1 MAKVIK
7 YSKTKLLEYL
17 KLFNSDI
24 YLYFYDLEISK
35 FGEVINKFN
44 KLISNISNYE
54 LKNEKYKTLLICGK
68 LINNQVSD
76 IVDELDNLD
85 IGEFEIME
93 VKDNSSMLIN
103 NLNEKEFLSLIKE
116 KVLKSIYLN
125 KDEKIIQIYNFSD

>member
-7 YSKTKLLEYL
+7 YSKIKLLEYL
-17 KLFNSDI
+17 KLFNSYV

-35 FGEVINKFN
+35 FGEVTNKFN
-44 KLISNISNYE
+44 KLISNISSYE

-93 VKDNSSMLIN
+93 VKDNSSMRIN

-116 KVLKSIYLN
+116 EVLKSIYLN
-125 KDEKIIQIYNFSD
+125 KDEKIIQIYNFSN

>member
-7 YSKTKLLEYL
+7 YSKIKLLEYL
-17 KLFNSDI
+17 KLFNSDV

-35 FGEVINKFN
+35 FGEVTNKFN

-54 LKNEKYKTLLICGK
+54 LKNEKYKTLLIGGK

-93 VKDNSSMLIN
+93 VKDNSAMLIN

>member
-7 YSKTKLLEYL
+7 YSKIKLLEYL
-17 KLFNSDI
+17 KLFNSDV

-35 FGEVINKFN
+35 FGEVTNKFN

-68 LINNQVSD
+68 LIKNQVSD

-93 VKDNSSMLIN
+93 VKDNSYMLIN

>member
-7 YSKTKLLEYL
+7 YSKIKLLEYL
-17 KLFNSDI
+17 KLFNSDV

-35 FGEVINKFN
+35 FGGVTSKFN

-54 LKNEKYKTLLICGK
+54 LKNEKYKTLLIGGK

-93 VKDNSSMLIN
+93 VKENSAMLIN